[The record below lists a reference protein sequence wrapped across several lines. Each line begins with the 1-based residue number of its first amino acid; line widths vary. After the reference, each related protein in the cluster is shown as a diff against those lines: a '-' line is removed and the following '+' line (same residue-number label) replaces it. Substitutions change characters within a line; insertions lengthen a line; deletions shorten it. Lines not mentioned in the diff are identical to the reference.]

1 MHIDGLRRRRLALLK
16 KKKFDL
22 RDHHFADETHHET
35 DGDRKQRESEIDREI
50 SLLECARRDL
60 I

>member
-22 RDHHFADETHHET
+22 RDQHFSSDNLHEDT
-35 DGDRKQRESEIDREI
+35 SDRKSRESEIDREI